1 MDDETRVLDGS
12 HLLVATGR
20 VPNTDTL
27 NVRRRASRW
36 TSAGS
41 SK

>member
-1 MDDETRVLDGS
+1 MEMDNESRDLDGS

-27 NVRRRASRW
+27 NRQTALQRFA
-36 TSAGS
+36 
-41 SK
+41 